1 MLFVRVSVGSY
12 GFFLFEVRLALPYIG
27 SNCVREL
34 MKIVDDMPISCF

>member
-1 MLFVRVSVGSY
+1 MLFVSVSVGSY
-12 GFFLFEVRLALPYIG
+12 DFFLFEIRLPSLYVG